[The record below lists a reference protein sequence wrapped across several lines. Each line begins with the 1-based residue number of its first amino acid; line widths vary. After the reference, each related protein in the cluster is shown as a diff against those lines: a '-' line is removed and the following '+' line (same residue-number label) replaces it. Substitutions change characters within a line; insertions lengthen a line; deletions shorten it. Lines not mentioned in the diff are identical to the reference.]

1 MLGINRILLQIN
13 IKKICVFMMKM
24 LFIDIDVDRISLFKQ
39 INNKYFIRYEDLNK
53 MNIVPVQLKIKNFY
67 YEIHDYNKYDDEMIY
82 IENSDNY

>member
-1 MLGINRILLQIN
+1 
-13 IKKICVFMMKM
+13 MMKM

>member
-1 MLGINRILLQIN
+1 MLRINRILLQIN

>member
-1 MLGINRILLQIN
+1 M
-13 IKKICVFMMKM
+13 CVFMMKM

>member
-39 INNKYFIRYEDLNK
+39 INKKYFIRYEDLNK

>member
-13 IKKICVFMMKM
+13 IKQICVFMRKM

>member
-13 IKKICVFMMKM
+13 IKKICVFMTKM

>member
-13 IKKICVFMMKM
+13 IKKMCVFMMKM